1 MNASLKD
8 RPLNGIDVAQVR
20 QDQEAARRDLAAVDR
35 NPRLM
40 AHWVGGTRAR
50 IEMGDVI
57 AYLGGSD
64 DFSAM
69 RALLASL
76 AACDVSV
83 IATHAALLGIGLERL
98 SVEAEGHFNAAAY
111 LGVEDAPG
119 PGYQG
124 IRLSV
129 RLRAPGATPEQ
140 IERLRRVLEH
150 GSPVG
155 DTLTRV
161 VRTELSLEVEG

>member
-1 MNASLKD
+1 MTTILKD

-20 QDQEAARRDLAAVDR
+20 QEQEAARRDLAAVDR

-50 IEMGDVI
+50 IEMGDII

-98 SVEAEGHFNAAAY
+98 SVEAEGQFNAAAY
-111 LGVEDAPG
+111 LGVEGAPG

-124 IRLSV
+124 IRLTV

-140 IERLRRVLEH
+140 VELLRRVLEH

-155 DTLTRV
+155 DSLRRMVPTDV
-161 VRTELSLEVEG
+161 KLEVEA

>member
-1 MNASLKD
+1 MNPIAAD

-20 QDQEAARRDLAAVDR
+20 REQEAARRDQAAVDR

-57 AYLGGSD
+57 AYLGGND

-83 IATHAALLGIGLERL
+83 VATRAALLGIALERL
-98 SVEAEGHFNAAAY
+98 SVEAEGSFNAAAY
-111 LGVEDAPG
+111 LDVEDAPG
-119 PGYQG
+119 PGYRG
-124 IRLSV
+124 IRRVV

-140 IERLRRVLEH
+140 IELLRRGLEY

-155 DTLTRV
+155 DSLRRV
-161 VRTELSLEVEG
+161 VPTELSLEVEG